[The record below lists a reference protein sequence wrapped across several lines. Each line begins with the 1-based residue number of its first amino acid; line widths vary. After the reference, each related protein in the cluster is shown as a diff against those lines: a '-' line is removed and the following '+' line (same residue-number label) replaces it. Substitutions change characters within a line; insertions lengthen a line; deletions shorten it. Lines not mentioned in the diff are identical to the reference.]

1 MSAAT
6 PKAPRERG
14 LVELLESPFGFWPAE
29 TTLPRER
36 RTPEAPMAD
45 HLMTGPAAGHLLPV
59 TPEQLARLP
68 DGVLL
73 YRACHSPIRAV
84 RLDRAHIPATLGHD
98 GARALGVDE
107 GATLVLD
114 DTLTRA
120 AVAALV
126 MPSTR
131 GPHDSVR
138 DGAGHDACCA
148 AVWWPTWLGSVYITP
163 EEVTGHV
170 ARVARAAWGSGN
182 VAPASRSP
190 ADASTEHALVS
201 LQARAVRS

>member
-1 MSAAT
+1 MSPEVAAIAAALHRLAT
-6 PKAPRERG
+6 STDPDADRCADALAA
-14 LVELLESPFGFWPAE
+14 LVEPLAPTPGQLLAWLE
-29 TTLPRER
+29 
-36 RTPEAPMAD
+36 
-45 HLMTGPAAGHLLPV
+45 GHGWV
-59 TPEQLARLP
+59 R
-68 DGVLL
+68 V
-73 YRACHSPIRAV
+73 RAS
-84 RLDRAHIPATLGHD
+84 
-98 GARALGVDE
+98 GAWQ
-107 GATLVLD
+107 
-114 DTLTRA
+114 
-120 AVAALV
+120 V

-131 GPHDSVR
+131 GPHDSVQ

>member
-1 MSAAT
+1 MSDPA
-6 PKAPRERG
+6 PKLPRERG

-36 RTPEAPMAD
+36 RTPEVPMTD
-45 HLMTGPAAGHLLPV
+45 HLLPV

-107 GATLVLD
+107 GAILVLD

-126 MPSTR
+126 VSSTM

-138 DGAGHDACCA
+138 DAAGHDACAA
-148 AVWWPTWLGSVYITP
+148 AVWWPTWFGSVRITP
-163 EEVTGHV
+163 EEITGHV
-170 ARVARAAWGSGN
+170 ARVARAAL
-182 VAPASRSP
+182 
-190 ADASTEHALVS
+190 DALTPPEPPPPPP
-201 LQARAVRS
+201 R